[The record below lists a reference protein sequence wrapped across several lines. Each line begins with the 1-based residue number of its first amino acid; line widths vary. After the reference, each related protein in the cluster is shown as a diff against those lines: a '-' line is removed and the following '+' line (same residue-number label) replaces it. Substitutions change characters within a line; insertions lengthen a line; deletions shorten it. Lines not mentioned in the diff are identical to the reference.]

1 MEQDQLTA
9 AVIAGIVIV
18 TSCVSIVLS
27 FFGCGRNHPKSNQY
41 FDVSSE
47 DLNLIQ

>member
-18 TSCVSIVLS
+18 TSWDADAITQNQINILMY
-27 FFGCGRNHPKSNQY
+27 RPKI
-41 FDVSSE
+41 
-47 DLNLIQ
+47 LI